1 VVPVTGPAKTALG
14 PPLLIERVDI
24 GFTVK
29 KEKQLDAYSVSGHG
43 FPKTRFGLCIDAL
56 EKDPTLHPLTPY
68 DAKLRDLLK
77 ALARPGERLP
87 LVIGSHRQ
95 AAFRASVAY
104 WIGGEAPKRVESL
117 ANLEKLVQTW
127 DGRLPDPAAWH
138 NCTLKAEEEAN
149 SEVARMTREAS
160 EQEQFAAHE
169 QVEAARIRLSRE
181 LGRYLVCGGADPH
194 SLKHAFY
201 QQMKQSAAIAGARL
215 KQCFDRLGGYPDL
228 ASGLLSG
235 ARTMGRFASGIPPDQ
250 SPGWNGAGCCPPRPA
265 MGSGFMRRRYGRFA
279 NRGSAAVSTR

>member
-1 VVPVTGPAKTALG
+1 
-14 PPLLIERVDI
+14 
-24 GFTVK
+24 
-29 KEKQLDAYSVSGHG
+29 
-43 FPKTRFGLCIDAL
+43 LCIDAL
-56 EKDPTLHPLTPY
+56 EKDTTLHPLTPY

-95 AAFRASVAY
+95 GAFRASVAY
-104 WIGGEAPKRVESL
+104 WMGSEAPKRVESL

-138 NCTLKAEEEAN
+138 NCTLKAEEEAK

-160 EQEQFAAHE
+160 EREQFAAQK

-194 SLKHAFY
+194 SLKQAFY
-201 QQMKQSAAIAGARL
+201 QQMKQSTGTAGARL
-215 KQCFDRLGGYPDL
+215 KQCFDRLGGYPEW
-228 ASGLLSG
+228 
-235 ARTMGRFASGIPPDQ
+235 PPDFCRELEQ
-250 SPGWNGAGCCPPRPA
+250 WVGPLPEYRRTSRLAGMELDAALRDPRWIALLGA
-265 MGSGFMRRRYGRFA
+265 SE
-279 NRGSAAVSTR
+279 